1 MENKVWTFT
10 VPVYPVNFRRTT
22 RTVLKYVN
30 SHVNKFVPDLNA
42 VLIEYQKNTLHIMTC
57 DHETRDS
64 NFVVVPIRPELPTV
78 HVRAQVNVC
87 IFTPRLGLEL
97 TVTVCAVQPHLVL
110 CKTNV
115 SNVTVTLPRCPETG
129 TCSMLTGDVKND
141 PESQVTL
148 YVDDVVVVRL
158 SAVCLHPNLLI
169 LRGELV
175 RVVHSVTTQSE
186 ALVRRFI
193 SSSEDE
199 EEEKQEKR
207 ADLGIPKRSLK
218 KNKKTLAISLGN
230 DSKIFTDDSTTACKL
245 ESPQPKH
252 RKRLLLDSE
261 PEESVSTFKMEDHGS
276 WKAKKQR
283 SNEMIGPSIMSG
295 LTILALPCSSYETPL
310 VPEDY
315 KVVTTTP
322 QTLLLS
328 QSFLANKLDT
338 P

>member
-1 MENKVWTFT
+1 
-10 VPVYPVNFRRTT
+10 
-22 RTVLKYVN
+22 
-30 SHVNKFVPDLNA
+30 
-42 VLIEYQKNTLHIMTC
+42 MTC
-57 DHETRDS
+57 DHETRDP
-64 NFVVVPIRPELPTV
+64 NLIVVPIRPELPTV

-97 TVTVCAVQPHLVL
+97 TVTVCAVQPHMVL

-129 TCSMLTGDVKND
+129 TCSMLTGVVKND
-141 PESQVTL
+141 PESQITL

-175 RVVHSVTTQSE
+175 RVVHSVTTQSQ
-186 ALVRRFI
+186 ALVKRFI

-207 ADLGIPKRSLK
+207 ADLGIPKKNLK
-218 KNKKTLAISLGN
+218 KKKALATSPEN
-230 DSKIFTDDSTTACKL
+230 DSKILTDDSTTVCKL

-252 RKRLLLDSE
+252 RKRLVPDSE
-261 PEESVSTFKMEDHGS
+261 PGESVSSVKLEDNGS
-276 WKAKKQR
+276 WKTKKQK
-283 SNEMIGPSIMSG
+283 SNETIGPSIMSG
-295 LTILALPCSSYETPL
+295 LTTLALPCSSYETPP

-315 KVVTTTP
+315 KVVTATP
-322 QTLLLS
+322 QALLLS
-328 QSFLANKLDT
+328 QSFLANKLD
-338 P
+338 PP